1 LEKLPTSEGNLTR
14 ASISIKASTG
24 DEKMNSSDMEPP
36 NDGEGGAFMLAEP
49 EGDIE
54 AEVDLEDEP
63 GQGVA
68 VVVSN
73 PLQAPENGVL

>member
-1 LEKLPTSEGNLTR
+1 
-14 ASISIKASTG
+14 
-24 DEKMNSSDMEPP
+24 MNSSDMEPP